1 MSLHLLIME
10 GVVPQRLILLYLNPL
25 PPTTPDVD
33 DWWSSNLVTPI
44 GLGIVSM
51 MGLIIIGLAVGI
63 LVLLV
68 RLDKK
73 LRVIFHFFYIL

>member
-1 MSLHLLIME
+1 
-10 GVVPQRLILLYLNPL
+10 
-25 PPTTPDVD
+25 VD

-73 LRVIFHFFYIL
+73 LRVIFNFFIFCKNA